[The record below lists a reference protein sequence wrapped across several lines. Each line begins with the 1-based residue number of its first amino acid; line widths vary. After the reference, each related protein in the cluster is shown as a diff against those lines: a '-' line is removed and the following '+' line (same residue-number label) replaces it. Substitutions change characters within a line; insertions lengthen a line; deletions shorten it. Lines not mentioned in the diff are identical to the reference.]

1 MRLGRVSRFVPYKQS
16 TLVIRVL
23 SYHGRCLKGFV
34 TTPAQEWEIP
44 FSNLMELLLTV
55 EQLLDERQSPQ
66 QCMRPRIFDVPAR
79 WPPPRT
85 SPCTGHGAVLATF
98 TLRILFRQNA
108 SWQGSICWLERGVE
122 AQFRSA
128 LELIGLLDSALWGLT
143 EKSP

>member
-1 MRLGRVSRFVPYKQS
+1 MRLGRVSRFVPYEQS

-66 QCMRPRIFDVPAR
+66 QCMRPRIFDTPGH
-79 WPPPRT
+79 WQPQRT
-85 SPCTGHGAVLATF
+85 AVNTNRSTPLATF

-108 SWQGSICWLERGVE
+108 SWQGSVCWLERGAE
-122 AQFRSA
+122 SPFRSV